1 LSHVVPQLGVKS
13 IDINDISSIPEEVE
27 RYANDPLVWHGPLKA
42 RWVAAMLTSIDL
54 FRENVERITL
64 PLLLIH
70 GREDQLV
77 PITASHF
84 INDNAASQEK
94 RFEVFE
100 DSRHETLHDKDQER
114 AKELIKDWVLA
125 HLTDPEPAAEH
136 TSQPTPSS
144 ESQPTEESTHATS
157 RPEQTAE
164 GTEQAT
170 MPQESE
176 SSQPGESEDT

>member
-1 LSHVVPQLGVKS
+1 MSHVVPQLGVKS
-13 IDINDISSIPEEVE
+13 IDINDISSIPEEVYIYIFISNTVPTKKPGIKYIRMYIIHKYPLCTYLQVE

-94 RFEVFE
+94 RFEV
-100 DSRHETLHDKDQER
+100 SKSYMYIS
-114 AKELIKDWVLA
+114 K
-125 HLTDPEPAAEH
+125 
-136 TSQPTPSS
+136 
-144 ESQPTEESTHATS
+144 
-157 RPEQTAE
+157 
-164 GTEQAT
+164 
-170 MPQESE
+170 
-176 SSQPGESEDT
+176 